1 VCVEGEAWYIAMDGD
16 FTQPEVIPIARQ
28 PLHETQQPR
37 MAETGYRCVSPTR
50 ITEPK
55 KTRPPPTVVDSV
67 SDVHTEFYFTR
78 NRTMENKLNIKTN
91 TPSLRVRMCIFLRSG
106 SELRM

>member
-1 VCVEGEAWYIAMDGD
+1 VCVCVVGEAWYIAMDGE
-16 FTQPEVIPIARQ
+16 FTQPEVIPVARQ

-37 MAETGYRCVSPTR
+37 VVETGYRRVSPTR
-50 ITEPK
+50 KTESK
-55 KTRPPPTVVDSV
+55 KTQPPPTVVDSM

-91 TPSLRVRMCIFLRSG
+91 TPSLRVRTLIF
-106 SELRM
+106 ELRM